1 MSEERV
7 GSEGAAAK
15 QGLHPAA
22 MSERFPSWMRLKRD
36 SDFERALKVGKRL
49 TAKGLVVYAL
59 QNGLPY
65 ARLGLR
71 VAKRIGTAVRRNYLR
86 RCVREVFRRW
96 LKSVLVGLDIVV
108 IVTGDA
114 DFAQI
119 KEGLLEVAALL
130 SRRR

>member
-1 MSEERV
+1 
-7 GSEGAAAK
+7 
-15 QGLHPAA
+15 

-36 SDFERALKVGKRL
+36 SDFERALKVGRRL

>member
-1 MSEERV
+1 MN
-7 GSEGAAAK
+7 
-15 QGLHPAA
+15 
-22 MSERFPSWMRLKRD
+22 ERFPSWMRLKRD
-36 SDFERALKVGKRL
+36 RDFERILKEGKRL

-59 QNGLPY
+59 PNRLPY

-71 VAKRIGTAVRRNYLR
+71 VAKRIGTAVRRNYLK

-96 LKSVLVGLDIVV
+96 LKRVLVGLDIVV
-108 IVTGDA
+108 VVTGNA

-119 KEGLLEVAALL
+119 KGRLLDVGALL